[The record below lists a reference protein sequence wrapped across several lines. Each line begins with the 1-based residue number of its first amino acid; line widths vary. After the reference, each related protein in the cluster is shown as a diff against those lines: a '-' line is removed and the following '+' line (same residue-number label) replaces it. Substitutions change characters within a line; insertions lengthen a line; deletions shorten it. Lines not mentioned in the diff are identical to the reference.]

1 MSVNHQD
8 FERKLRRLKRHA
20 CLSDGKNNN
29 RQQYVHIMHYI
40 SERCWDRLD
49 DFFFAIVE
57 SPETSAFGFCQSL
70 WLHLMFG
77 RSIELFLPPLLGE
90 EEDQHAAIY
99 DGCFLEA
106 FICASINIHVAELGF

>member
-1 MSVNHQD
+1 MVKTIIAN
-8 FERKLRRLKRHA
+8 K
-20 CLSDGKNNN
+20 
-29 RQQYVHIMHYI
+29 YVHIVHYI

-70 WLHLMFG
+70 WLPLMFG

-99 DGCFLEA
+99 MMDVSSKHLFV
-106 FICASINIHVAELGF
+106 HQ